1 MLGCQASVRLRHDLT
16 WKARENVLNAFTASR
31 SKSVELD
38 GRIFFLLIQKI
49 FRH

>member
-16 WKARENVLNAFTASR
+16 RIARENVLNAVTASR

-38 GRIFFLLIQKI
+38 GRIFSNYII
-49 FRH
+49 FCDP